1 MATQRWEQAVGRARA
16 VARWL
21 SRPSTST
28 TRRSADR
35 HRRTGQASPSPAG
48 AADSPLSESPARS
61 PYPGDFT
68 GAPPWEYA
76 PKSDGLPDPG
86 EVVWAWVP
94 YEEDH
99 GRGKDRPAL
108 VIGRD
113 DSWLL
118 AMALTS
124 KDHDRDA
131 AQEARQGR
139 YWVDVGSG
147 KWDRSGRP
155 SEARVDRVVRL
166 EPTQVRREGA
176 ALSRERFDEV
186 VAARLAA
193 HESAHGPSA

>member
-1 MATQRWEQAVGRARA
+1 MTRPWNQAVD
-16 VARWL
+16 
-21 SRPSTST
+21 SS
-28 TRRSADR
+28 SAEE
-35 HRRTGQASPSPAG
+35 QP
-48 AADSPLSESPARS
+48 
-61 PYPGDFT
+61 PYPGDFV

-99 GRGKDRPAL
+99 TRGKDRPAL

-113 DSWLL
+113 GPWLL

-131 AQEARQGR
+131 AQEAGEGR
-139 YWVDVGSG
+139 YWVDVGAG
-147 KWDRSGRP
+147 QWDRSGRA
-155 SEARVDRVVRL
+155 SEARLDRVVRL
-166 EPTQVRREGA
+166 DPALVRREGA
-176 ALSRERFDEV
+176 ALSRERFDDV

-193 HESAHGPSA
+193 HTAAHGSAG

>member
-1 MATQRWEQAVGRARA
+1 MATASWEQGGEG
-16 VARWL
+16 
-21 SRPSTST
+21 SPPSVT
-28 TRRSADR
+28 
-35 HRRTGQASPSPAG
+35 QA
-48 AADSPLSESPARS
+48 

-76 PKSDGLPDPG
+76 PKSDGQPDPG
-86 EVVWAWVP
+86 EIVWAWVP

-99 GRGKDRPAL
+99 SRGKDRPAL

-113 DSWLL
+113 ESWLL

-131 AQEARQGR
+131 AQEASEGR

-147 KWDRSGRP
+147 TWDGSGRA

-166 EPTQVRREGA
+166 DPARVRREGA
-176 ALSRERFDEV
+176 ALCKERFDDV
-186 VAARLAA
+186 VAARLVA
-193 HESAHGPSA
+193 HEAMHGRSG